1 MGKVS
6 NYHSKGKTNGKCIIY
21 FVMFYSA
28 CLEEKNIP
36 MAFREFDNLEHEPIY
51 LFVVEV
57 KLYKSE
63 EQLCRIVLL
72 NTIINVD
79 MFI

>member
-1 MGKVS
+1 
-6 NYHSKGKTNGKCIIY
+6 
-21 FVMFYSA
+21 
-28 CLEEKNIP
+28 

-63 EQLCRIVLL
+63 QLCRIVLL
-72 NTIINVD
+72 NTIINVN